1 LADPLTLLIG
11 VAAGVG
17 GGLAVSY
24 YLFKPKPDEEKV
36 KVVTRQPG
44 GELGTR
50 SITVD
55 ELNRSRREMR
65 SVVLERDLLS
75 AALMKIYEA
84 ETNGRITREE
94 REAIARRYSEQIR
107 SLEGKLKDMELIVEV
122 GEMEKLRDE
131 LVSLFKEKIENIEAR
146 LDSAKERLQPLR
158 PEIVAKK
165 PVAEASEVEEL
176 EKVVE
181 RKAPRVEESE
191 AERKVKELR
200 AEVMDALTKL
210 EQIDLEK
217 KPQEKA

>member
-1 LADPLTLLIG
+1 MADALTLLIG
-11 VAAGVG
+11 IAAGVG

-24 YLFKPKPDEEKV
+24 VAFRPKASEKV
-36 KVVTRQPG
+36 KVVTREPS
-44 GELGTR
+44 GELNLGTV
-50 SITVD
+50 TVD

-65 SVVLERDLLS
+65 STVLERDLLS

-84 ETNGRITREE
+84 ETDGRITREE
-94 REAIARRYSEQIR
+94 REVIAKKYSEQIR
-107 SLEGKLKDMELIVEV
+107 GLEGKLKDMELIVEV
-122 GEMEKLRDE
+122 GELEKLRDE

-146 LDSAKERLQPLR
+146 LDSAKERLQPIK
-158 PEIVAKK
+158 PEILVKK
-165 PVAEASEVEEL
+165 AAAEVPQVEEL

-181 RKAPRVEESE
+181 RKAPRIEESD
-191 AERKVKELR
+191 AERKVKLLR